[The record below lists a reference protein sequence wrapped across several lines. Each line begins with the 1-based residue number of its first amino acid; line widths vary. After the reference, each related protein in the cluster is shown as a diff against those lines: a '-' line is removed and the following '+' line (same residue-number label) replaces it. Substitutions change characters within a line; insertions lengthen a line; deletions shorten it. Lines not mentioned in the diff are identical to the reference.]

1 MKLEKRNIDLVKPYW
16 RNPRNNE
23 KSIELVKES
32 IRQYGYNQPI
42 VVDKDDIIVAGH
54 TRYKALR
61 QLGYEEV
68 TVVVLDLPEDKA
80 KQYRIADNKA
90 SEQSTWNDDLLMF
103 ELREIE
109 ELQDM
114 SIFFQEGELEELLDL
129 DIDDFISDNKE
140 EEKETIRAE
149 IIATIPD
156 YDESKD
162 DEIDETV
169 NAIYDSKVKQA
180 EEEAKAEEQRKFKE
194 LEDKMNGRFKDQSE
208 EKQDNYIQ
216 VECPHCA
223 KQYALSR
230 EELLRNDARQRKER
244 A

>member
-90 SEQSTWNDDLLMF
+90 SEQSTWNEDLLMF

-114 SIFFQEGELEELLDL
+114 TIFFQEGELEELLDL

-169 NAIYDSKVKQA
+169 NAIYDSKVK
-180 EEEAKAEEQRKFKE
+180 
-194 LEDKMNGRFKDQSE
+194 
-208 EKQDNYIQ
+208 
-216 VECPHCA
+216 
-223 KQYALSR
+223 
-230 EELLRNDARQRKER
+230 
-244 A
+244 